1 MEATSSVNRP
11 PPRGVR
17 GYLRWA
23 TKGRSGPTAWVM
35 YVVIRAAFAVM
46 QVFPINWNL
55 RTARWFARLW
65 PRLTTRHRDRAIEHL
80 TRALSETH
88 SRAEIERIAD
98 RSLESLAMFAVEAIC
113 LPRLINRF
121 NWNRYI
127 NSVNFDEALQLLLSG
142 RGVILV
148 AAHFGSYEV
157 MGHLLAAIG
166 IDMVA
171 VMRPLDNV
179 YLNRFLVRSRQMQGL
194 TLVDKKGA
202 ATKSQAYLEEGRP
215 LAFIGDQDA
224 GRKGMFVDFFGRPA
238 STYKSIVLLAMS
250 TVCPIVV
257 GYARRLGDVAKYEV
271 GVPRVI
277 HPHEW
282 ESQDDPLRWIT
293 QQYTTTIEEIVRRA
307 PEQYLWI
314 HRRWKSE
321 PPVRKKRRK
330 SEAEQATSQS

>member
-1 MEATSSVNRP
+1 
-11 PPRGVR
+11 
-17 GYLRWA
+17 
-23 TKGRSGPTAWVM
+23 M
-35 YVVIRAAFAVM
+35 YVVIRTAFAAM
-46 QVFPINWNL
+46 QVFPIDWNL

-65 PRLTTRHRDRAIEHL
+65 PRLTSRHRERAIEHL
-80 TRALSETH
+80 SRALGESH
-88 SRAEIERIAD
+88 SKAEIARIAD

-121 NWNRYI
+121 TWNRYI
-127 NSVNFDEALQLLLSG
+127 TPVDFEEALQLLLSG

-148 AAHFGSYEV
+148 TGHFGSFEV
-157 MGHLLAAIG
+157 MGHLLASIG
-166 IDMVA
+166 FDMTA

-179 YLNRFLVRSRQMQGL
+179 YLNRFLVRSRETQGL

-202 ATKSQAYLEEGRP
+202 AAKAQSYLEEGRP

-224 GRKGMFVDFFGRPA
+224 GRKGMFVDFFGRSA
-238 STYKSIVLLAMS
+238 STYKSIGLLAMS
-250 TVCPIVV
+250 TGCPIVV

-271 GVPRVI
+271 GVQRIV

-282 ESQDDPLRWIT
+282 EAQDDPLRWIT
-293 QQYTTTIEEIVRRA
+293 QEYTTAIEKIVRRA

-321 PPVRKKRRK
+321 PPTRKTRRTVETGQPA
-330 SEAEQATSQS
+330 SRS